1 METKHI
7 LFLLPIILFVAMHM
21 STTEIFAQRGSI
33 NNIPTIQADYS
44 VSIVPGAAFRDS
56 TYHYYPPKIA
66 IPIGITVAWFNL
78 DYGHPHTVTSG
89 QPGDPDR
96 GSIFNSGV
104 MPTFPVRSFSLTF
117 PQAGEYPYSCVI
129 HPWIVASVSVSD
141 AKFTGE
147 SFDVGLGAGPIWNI
161 TEHPRTLLQF
171 TPKTVQLDR
180 YTPIT
185 YNVTINDG
193 ANNQSIFSGLFTTRG
208 EPLPLELVSGVNETS
223 SYGPDFSSSGVYHIQ
238 SDFKKDSSYRISVEI
253 IAIDGG
259 TVTNHIRDTLNLSTN
274 H

>member
-1 METKHI
+1 
-7 LFLLPIILFVAMHM
+7 
-21 STTEIFAQRGSI
+21 
-33 NNIPTIQADYS
+33 
-44 VSIVPGAAFRDS
+44 
-56 TYHYYPPKIA
+56 
-66 IPIGITVAWFNL
+66 
-78 DYGHPHTVTSG
+78 
-89 QPGDPDR
+89 
-96 GSIFNSGV
+96 

-171 TPKTVQLDR
+171 NPKTVQLDR

-193 ANNQSIFSGLFTTRG
+193 TNNQVYF
-208 EPLPLELVSGVNETS
+208 LVYS
-223 SYGPDFSSSGVYHIQ
+223 S
-238 SDFKKDSSYRISVEI
+238 
-253 IAIDGG
+253 
-259 TVTNHIRDTLNLSTN
+259 L
-274 H
+274 